1 MVNEIPVYMITGF
14 LEGGK
19 TSFLKF
25 TLQQDYFNDGSKTL
39 LLLCEEGEAEFEA
52 DFLKKYN
59 CVCEIV
65 EEKEQLNREFFR
77 EMGKKHRPER
87 VIIEYN
93 GMWSPKE
100 IQTIE
105 FPYSWELYQTITVL
119 DGSTFQLYVNNIKSL
134 AMELLT
140 YTDMVIFNRCDENTP
155 VESFNRSLKAVNRN
169 AEVMFEDK
177 NGDTIEPP
185 VILPY
190 DIEQDEIVLADE
202 DYGIWYIDVQ
212 DHPENYKGKTIKFKA
227 MAMKSKDFPDGMF
240 VPGRNIMTCCENDIR
255 FLGFICRYEG
265 IKNIKRRQWVYVTAE
280 MKWEYSSVYEEEGP
294 VLYAKEVAL
303 TSAPKVETVTF

>member
-1 MVNEIPVYMITGF
+1 MASEIPVYVITGF
-14 LEGGK
+14 LDGGK

-39 LLLCEEGEAEFEA
+39 LLLCEEGEEEYGK

-59 CVCEIV
+59 CVCETI
-65 EEKEQLNREFFR
+65 EEKEQLNKAYFKEL
-77 EMGKKHRPER
+77 GKRHRPER

-100 IQTIE
+100 ISGLD
-105 FPYSWELYQTITVL
+105 FPFSWELYQTITVL
-119 DGSTFQLYVNNIKSL
+119 DGGAFRLYLNNIKSL

-140 YTDMVIFNRCDENTP
+140 YTDMVVFNRCDENTP
-155 VESFNRSLKAVNRN
+155 VETYNRSLKAVNRQ
-169 AEVMFEDK
+169 ADVMFEDK
-177 NGDTIEPP
+177 NGEVIEPP

-190 DIEQDEIVLADE
+190 DIEKDEIVIEDE

-212 DHPENYKGKTIKFKA
+212 EHPENYKGKTIKFKA
-227 MAMKSKDFPDGMF
+227 MVMKSKEFPEGMF

-255 FLGFICRYEG
+255 FLGFICKYEG
-265 IKNIKRRQWVYVTAE
+265 AKSLKNRRWVYVTARFA
-280 MKWEYSSVYEEEGP
+280 WEYSPVYEEEGP
-294 VLYAKEVAL
+294 VLYAAEV
-303 TSAPKVETVTF
+303 TPSEAPKVDTVTF